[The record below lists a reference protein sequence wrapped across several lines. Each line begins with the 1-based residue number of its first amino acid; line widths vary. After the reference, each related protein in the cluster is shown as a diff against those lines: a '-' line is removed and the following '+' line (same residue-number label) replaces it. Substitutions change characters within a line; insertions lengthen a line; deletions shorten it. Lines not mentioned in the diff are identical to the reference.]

1 MVDILTRGDTFF
13 TQYKSTNNHMR
24 FGMCLVGHSLCCPVV
39 WWKFC
44 RRFRGSTR
52 RSNPQDSHL
61 SSLLSFLVFFLLTK
75 PSPFASDCQDPVMRT
90 PGNARDQTLLCPVP
104 VNCASISVL
113 KTLTRFRLGAWVSGR
128 VFVCCHL
135 FPCVG
140 IIPCRRNSTFF
151 CLIFCTY
158 VKINL
163 EKSRKPY

>member
-61 SSLLSFLVFFLLTK
+61 SSLLSFLVFFFANQTVAFCIRLSR
-75 PSPFASDCQDPVMRT
+75 PSHADSRKCQGSDTFVSGPSQLREYQRAENVDPVS
-90 PGNARDQTLLCPVP
+90 P
-104 VNCASISVL
+104 
-113 KTLTRFRLGAWVSGR
+113 W
-128 VFVCCHL
+128 
-135 FPCVG
+135 CVG
-140 IIPCRRNSTFF
+140 IWSRF
-151 CLIFCTY
+151 CVLSFVSLCW
-158 VKINL
+158 NHPL
-163 EKSRKPY
+163 P